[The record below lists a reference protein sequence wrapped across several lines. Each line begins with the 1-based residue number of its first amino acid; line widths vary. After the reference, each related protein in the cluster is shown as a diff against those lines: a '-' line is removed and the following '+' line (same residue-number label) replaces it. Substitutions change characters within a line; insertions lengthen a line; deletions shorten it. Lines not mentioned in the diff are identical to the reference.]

1 MTGAALVANRRPSV
15 LHLIVKGG
23 ATSAPFNEH
32 VLPGARDGDVAACS
46 FYPIPSELAAGLAV
60 FAGDGTAGGF
70 LRAVRS
76 AWATRSFDVVHA
88 HSHHVALL
96 FQTLRMRYRRL
107 RMVRFVLTVHSSM
120 GAFDRRNRMLVVPAL
135 LAADRVVFC
144 SRSSADSFRRISWL
158 IGSGRAVVIRNGVDL
173 DRIGAV
179 RRLPPRDGEHLR
191 VTSVGRLIPVKN
203 PTSAISG
210 AHRSGVVDRLS
221 MIGDGVLRCSA
232 EDLTRRLRWDEHV
245 RFTGVIGRER
255 VFDVLGATD
264 VFLSTS
270 RGEGLPIAVLEAMA
284 CGCALVLSDIPAH
297 RELVEGGAQ
306 AELVACDDVDGIA
319 RALRRM
325 RELGWSGREE
335 RGHANR
341 VAAERTFSL
350 TAMRRSYLELYAG
363 VCAAGPD

>member
-1 MTGAALVANRRPSV
+1 MV
-15 LHLIVKGG
+15 LG
-23 ATSAPFNEH
+23 
-32 VLPGARDGDVAACS
+32 LPGGMVSISDHGASPVSIGEERSTEWGVGD
-46 FYPIPSELAAGLAV
+46 
-60 FAGDGTAGGF
+60 
-70 LRAVRS
+70 
-76 AWATRSFDVVHA
+76 
-88 HSHHVALL
+88 VALL

-120 GAFDRRNRMLVVPAL
+120 GAFDRRNR
-135 LAADRVVFC
+135 
-144 SRSSADSFRRISWL
+144 
-158 IGSGRAVVIRNGVDL
+158 
-173 DRIGAV
+173 
-179 RRLPPRDGEHLR
+179 
-191 VTSVGRLIPVKN
+191 LIPVTN